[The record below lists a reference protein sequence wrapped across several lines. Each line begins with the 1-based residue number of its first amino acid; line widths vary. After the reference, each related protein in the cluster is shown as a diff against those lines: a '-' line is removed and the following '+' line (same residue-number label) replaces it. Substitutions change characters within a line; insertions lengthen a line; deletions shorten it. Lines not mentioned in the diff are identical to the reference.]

1 MARLPQPGSDQGTWG
16 AILNEF
22 LTESLAADGSL
33 KANTVGPTQIAD
45 GSLPQAKITGLSTAL
60 STITT
65 DVSNVSDDVT
75 DIAADVNTLSGNYTT
90 LSGSVTSL
98 ENEQSTLSDDV
109 AAVETALSA
118 KADLVGGLVPASQLP
133 DSVKTRA
140 VTVADQAA
148 MLALSSSAVQ
158 PGDIAVRTD
167 GAGSFILTAADPSI
181 LGNWL
186 LMNAPRNGD
195 LSGSTQLGSI
205 SGTLNLSGYATTT
218 TVHATL
224 TGAITTV
231 SLPTPAG
238 LSYTITTVLTQDATG
253 GRTLATPVGTKRDSQ
268 LDPVLSTGAGLTD
281 MLHWFCDGVA
291 WWVIVGSRSA

>member
-22 LTESLAADGSL
+22 LSESLASDGSL
-33 KANTVGPTQIAD
+33 KAGSVGATQIAD
-45 GSLPQAKITGLSTAL
+45 GSLPQSKVSGL
-60 STITT
+60 TT
-65 DVSNVSDDVT
+65 SLDAISGDIDVLTDD
-75 DIAADVNTLSGNYTT
+75 INTLSTDQGALSDSVTT
-90 LSGSVTSL
+90 LENNQAIISDNVTSI
-98 ENEQSTLSDDV
+98 
-109 AAVETALSA
+109 ETALDT

-133 DSVKTRA
+133 NSVKTRA
-140 VTVADQAA
+140 VAVADQAA
-148 MLALSSSAVQ
+148 MLALTATDVQ
-158 PGDIAVRTD
+158 PGDIAVRAD
-167 GAGSFILTAADPSI
+167 GAGSFILTAADPSV

-186 LMNAPRNGD
+186 VMNAPRNGD
-195 LSGSTQLGSI
+195 LSGIAQLGSI
-205 SGTLNLSGYATTT
+205 SGTLNLSNYLVTT

-231 SLPTPAG
+231 TLPTPAG

-281 MLHWFCDGVA
+281 MLHWFCDGVS

>member
-22 LTESLAADGSL
+22 LSESLASDGSL
-33 KANTVGPTQIAD
+33 KAGSVGAAQITD
-45 GSLPQAKITGLSTAL
+45 GSLPQSKVSGL
-60 STITT
+60 TT
-65 DVSNVSDDVT
+65 SLDAISGDIDVLT
-75 DIAADVNTLSGNYTT
+75 DDVNTLSTDQGALSDSITT
-90 LSGSVTSL
+90 LENNQAIISDNVTSI
-98 ENEQSTLSDDV
+98 
-109 AAVETALSA
+109 ETALDT

-133 DSVKTRA
+133 NSVKTRA
-140 VTVADQAA
+140 VAVADQAA
-148 MLALSSSAVQ
+148 MLALTTTDVQ
-158 PGDIAVRTD
+158 PGDIAVRAD
-167 GAGSFILTAADPSI
+167 GAGSFILTAADPSV

-186 LMNAPRNGD
+186 VMNAPRNGD
-195 LSGSTQLGSI
+195 LSGIAQLGSI
-205 SGTLNLSGYATTT
+205 SGTLNLSNYLVTT

-231 SLPTPAG
+231 TLPTPAG

-281 MLHWFCDGVA
+281 MLHWFCDGVS